1 MPAAAIRPV
10 TIKIDPEIKK
20 RVQRLADARQR
31 TPHWLMREAI
41 VQYVEREERREA
53 FRRDTLD
60 AWEEYRTTGLHATAE
75 GVDAWLQ
82 SWGTDEEPPAP
93 ACHE

>member
-20 RVQRLADARQR
+20 RVKRLADARQR

-75 GVDAWLQ
+75 RVDAWLQ